1 MQKEQ
6 KKNKRGRPSPYKKEF
21 NDLAYK
27 YCLLGATDK
36 RLAEFFEIDEATIN
50 RWKVKYPK
58 FCEAL
63 KDGRERADAEVADS
77 LFQKAKGYS
86 HKDTYISHY
95 QGEVIK
101 EEYIKHYPPDTAAC
115 FIWLKNRQSD
125 LWKDHKEGEIVGDIS
140 EYFKAIANAINKSDT
155 NSS

>member
-86 HKDTYISHY
+86 HKDTYLI
-95 QGEVIK
+95 
-101 EEYIKHYPPDTAAC
+101 
-115 FIWLKNRQSD
+115 SD
-125 LWKDHKEGEIVGDIS
+125 LPAGFSVKGGNFSDDLYPTPLGGFGNRI
-140 EYFKAIANAINKSDT
+140 AIGHQRNDCRI
-155 NSS
+155 